1 MRRPVLL
8 RALPRAL
15 LLALVVPLTGS
26 GQPAS
31 APLPDKHVPPT
42 VLMELRALENQFD
55 LALVHDCAPE
65 RCVSKGC
72 VYRDHVV
79 VDLPRSSSL
88 PGLGQSE
95 GVGSVPPQEYL
106 TRAHCDFAHE
116 KSVAPRD
123 VQALAR
129 RLEQRLSKGWL
140 QVTVGRQ
147 VLEPISPALSE
158 SPLPPTPPAAKPVDP
173 APPPLPPQWEWNVA
187 ARELWLSLLPH
198 FSWMIA
204 VFLGTLAIVSIIWA
218 LRRLGRESL
227 EEKALAAQL
236 LAAANSK
243 AAEKEGLSEEAK
255 PGEGSEKAQAQ
266 APSAEEEASAAL
278 AEQRRKWTERVA
290 KAELGKDGD
299 GVAELWR
306 EWLRAGELGLLAKAI
321 LVFGDGLTSAL
332 PSDGE
337 LAGKKVELAEL
348 LRDVDEAQ
356 LPSDAEFFKKLN
368 QHAISASLLAQS
380 DAETVRSLREELGSA
395 GLAQLVG
402 RLPSRHGA
410 LLFALVPAD
419 LQDEVARI
427 LSAKLKWTVAEQ
439 LLVTNRMSRE
449 EQQFLFA
456 ALDSVR
462 GGGEVP
468 LEPTHG
474 SDGLMDR
481 GRVLDVAGALSVLLP
496 LIESAYRQPLLAAA
510 FRRVGGVHP
519 RWYEDILYPDMVL
532 KLPPERQADLLLE
545 VDVRGL
551 AGWASLQDAG
561 WREQLMGRL
570 PHTLQNA
577 VRANM
582 AFSSRKEQQ
591 RLARKGREEL
601 AAAVKRLLANGQVSF
616 AELLA

>member
-1 MRRPVLL
+1 MRRPALLFVLL
-8 RALPRAL
+8 FP
-15 LLALVVPLTGS
+15 LVVPLTGS
-26 GQPAS
+26 GQTAA

-106 TRAHCDFAHE
+106 TQAHCDFAHE

-123 VQALAR
+123 VQALAK

-147 VLEPISPALSE
+147 ILEPISPALSE
-158 SPLPPTPPAAKPVDP
+158 SPLPPTPPAAKPVEP
-173 APPPLPPQWEWNVA
+173 APPPPVPQWEWNVA

-204 VFLGTLAIVSIIWA
+204 VLLGTLATLSVIWA

-236 LAAANSK
+236 LASATS
-243 AAEKEGLSEEAK
+243 KEGGKEGPPEEAK
-255 PGEGSEKAQAQ
+255 PGEGSQKVQ

-290 KAELGKDGD
+290 KAELGRDGD
-299 GVAELWR
+299 GLVELWR

-321 LVFGDGLTSAL
+321 LVFGDGLSSAL

-402 RLPSRHGA
+402 RLPPRHGA

-419 LQDEVARI
+419 LQDEVART
-427 LSAKLKWTVAEQ
+427 LSAKLKRLVAEQ

-474 SDGLMDR
+474 GVGLTDR
-481 GRVLDVAGALSVLLP
+481 GRVLDAAGALSVLLP
-496 LIESAYRQPLLAAA
+496 IIDPVDRQPLLAAA
-510 FRRVGGVHP
+510 LRRVGGVHP

-532 KLPPERQADLLLE
+532 KLPPDRQADLLLE

-551 AGWASLQDAG
+551 AGWVSLQDAG
-561 WREQLMGRL
+561 WREQLMGRIS
-570 PHTLQNA
+570 HTLQNA

-582 AFSSRKEQQ
+582 AFTSRKEQQ
-591 RLARKGREEL
+591 RLARQGREEL
-601 AAAVKRLLANGQVSF
+601 AGAVKRLLAKGQISF